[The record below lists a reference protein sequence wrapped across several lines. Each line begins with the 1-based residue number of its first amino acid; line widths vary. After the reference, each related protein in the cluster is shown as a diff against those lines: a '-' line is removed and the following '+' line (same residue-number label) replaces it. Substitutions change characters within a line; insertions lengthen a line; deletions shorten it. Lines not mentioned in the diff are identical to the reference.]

1 MTHASPRAVTLARQ
15 ADCGRRE
22 STLAANEADGRTTPK
37 HEPRTH
43 ELPPGQFVSDDL
55 RSDTRRFLAE
65 VKDVVRRR
73 SEAGLG
79 RGR

>member
-1 MTHASPRAVTLARQ
+1 MA
-15 ADCGRRE
+15 G
-22 STLAANEADGRTTPK
+22 NEADEQTTPK
-37 HEPRTH
+37 HEPQTDER
-43 ELPPGQFVSDDL
+43 PPGQFVSDDL

-79 RGR
+79 RGRYA